1 MKMIEKIKVWSE
13 HIILHFWHCCS
24 ICKPTETT
32 TDEQALQNMKHEWT
46 GGECNHGELEEHDL
60 PWFDRRDKD
69 FEALQK
75 VILDPQVLGSFK
87 YYVRFRHTG
96 RIECA
101 NSLSL
106 VYTPKRCSY
115 SYKVYKAR
123 KQLAAID
130 WNFHMNLEAATTKA
144 GDSNEKVQYAN
155 KGLGCENYHSQQK
168 V

>member
-1 MKMIEKIKVWSE
+1 MLCSSTWIGV
-13 HIILHFWHCCS
+13 LHHVCN
-24 ICKPTETT
+24 
-32 TDEQALQNMKHEWT
+32 QHEWT
-46 GGECNHGELEEHDL
+46 GGKCNHGELEEHEL
-60 PWFDRRDKD
+60 PWSDRRDKD

-75 VILDPQVLGSFK
+75 VILDPQLLDSFK

-123 KQLAAID
+123 KQLD

-144 GDSNEKVQYAN
+144 
-155 KGLGCENYHSQQK
+155 
-168 V
+168 